1 MNKII
6 VLLSI
11 LCCCHFSYSA
21 EFDPAACPDLSAK
34 IFYVNAE
41 QAVLYVSADQY
52 GQKGMGFDEFEVRN
66 FFYQDKHKVNLTL
79 EMAKGNKPYL
89 RLAIPLKMTDKLPP
103 VFYLSTRK
111 SGMFQKIN
119 KNWAWNVDKPPQ
131 GVLVFKSYNDSDRL
145 KVLHILKINM
155 PDNYA
160 ELSSHPGKKFQV
172 SWRGNNLTLHGLS
185 SRGRNTFFL
194 NYYSRQLLS
203 GEYYNADSCVTV
215 LEYTADY
222 WCGLRIFPITEKF
235 YLTGLE

>member
-1 MNKII
+1 
-6 VLLSI
+6 
-11 LCCCHFSYSA
+11 
-21 EFDPAACPDLSAK
+21 
-34 IFYVNAE
+34 
-41 QAVLYVSADQY
+41 
-52 GQKGMGFDEFEVRN
+52 
-66 FFYQDKHKVNLTL
+66 
-79 EMAKGNKPYL
+79 
-89 RLAIPLKMTDKLPP
+89 
-103 VFYLSTRK
+103 
-111 SGMFQKIN
+111 
-119 KNWAWNVDKPPQ
+119 
-131 GVLVFKSYNDSDRL
+131 
-145 KVLHILKINM
+145 M